1 MLVPLPQGRAAGPTR
16 QAIAATIATL
26 PTSLRQSLTWDQGTE
41 LAQHRQFTVDTGVAV
56 YFAHPRSPWERGT
69 NENTNGLLRQ
79 YLPAGSVMPSD
90 PATLQAIAVQLN
102 GRPCRTLGWRTPAE
116 AFSQLMESLVASTG

>member
-1 MLVPLPQGRAAGPTR
+1 
-16 QAIAATIATL
+16 
-26 PTSLRQSLTWDQGTE
+26 
-41 LAQHRQFTVDTGVAV
+41 V

-79 YLPAGSVMPSD
+79 SLPAGSVMPND

-102 GRPCRTLGWRTPAE
+102 GRPRRTLGWRTPAE
-116 AFSQLMESLVASTG
+116 AFSQVMESLVASTG